1 MVARTSTW
9 SGSADALDKWAE
21 QVALQVGPFVAGLP
35 GNAGGVFLLDREGGA
50 ALTLT
55 LWHSEEAAEATDK
68 FAEQSRASTV
78 AATGVE
84 LVSRGRYEVAAQ
96 VGSAEASGR

>member
-9 SGSADALDKWAE
+9 SGSAEALDKWVE
-21 QVALQVGPFVAGLP
+21 HVATQVGSFVSGLP
-35 GNAGGVFLLDREGGA
+35 GNAGGVFLIDREAGS

-55 LWHSEEAAEATDK
+55 LWHSEEAAEATDR
-68 FAEQSRASTV
+68 FADQSRESTV

-84 LVSRGRYEVAAQ
+84 LVSRGRYEVAAR
-96 VGSAEASGR
+96 AER

>member
-9 SGSADALDKWAE
+9 SGSAEALDRWAE
-21 QVALQVGPFVAGLP
+21 HVALQVGSFVSGLP
-35 GNAGGVFLLDREGGA
+35 GNAGGVFLIDREGGS

-96 VGSAEASGR
+96 VDPAGATEG

>member
-9 SGSADALDKWAE
+9 SGSVEALEKWVE
-21 QVALQVGPFVAGLP
+21 HVATQVGPFVAGLP
-35 GNAGGVFLLDREGGA
+35 GNAGGVFLVDRETGSA
-50 ALTLT
+50 MTLT

-68 FAEQSRASTV
+68 FAEQSRESTV

-84 LVSRGRYEVAAQ
+84 LVGRGRYEVAAQ
-96 VGSAEASGR
+96 AASTGTTGG